1 MVRPTGRSDDRAAGP
16 SAPKFVACEV
26 APSVLALDLYNFILA
41 FLGYSPRRNV
51 EGGLKMQH
59 GTFRKFALVASMV
72 TLAALLGACKKQVA
86 APPPAPPPAPAA
98 KPTVTLNA
106 SPASINAGDTSTLS
120 WSSTDATDLDI
131 EPGVGK
137 VAPQGSTPVTPTE
150 TTNFT
155 ITATGP
161 GGSATAS
168 ASVEV
173 AAAPP
178 PPPSPAPAAQPNIS
192 DLFDQNV
199 KDAFFDLD
207 KSDLRDDARAA
218 LTADAEFL
226 RSYSDVK
233 VSIEGHCD
241 ERGSEEYNLGLGQRR
256 ADAVKNYLVSLGISA
271 DRMTTMSWGKEH
283 PFCTDHNEDCWQQ
296 NRRGHFVMVK

>member
-1 MVRPTGRSDDRAAGP
+1 MP
-16 SAPKFVACEV
+16 
-26 APSVLALDLYNFILA
+26 
-41 FLGYSPRRNV
+41 
-51 EGGLKMQH
+51 H
-59 GTFRKFALVASMV
+59 GTFRKLAMLVSMV
-72 TLAALLGACKKQVA
+72 TLAVLLGACKKQVA

-106 SPASINAGDTSTLS
+106 SPASINAGDTATLS

-150 TTNFT
+150 TTNYT
-155 ITATGP
+155 ITATGS

-168 ASVEV
+168 ASVGV

-178 PPPSPAPAAQPNIS
+178 PPTPAPAAQPNVS

-226 RSYSDVK
+226 RSYPDVK

-256 ADAVKNYLVSLGISA
+256 SDAVKNYLVSLGISA

-283 PFCTDHNEDCWQQ
+283 PFCNDHTEDCWQQ